1 MATKTAPASTQFLSD
16 SPALRVGV
24 RTTRVYCRPGC
35 RALATVRPENRVE
48 FERVAGARAAGYRA
62 CKVCRPDQASEVE
75 TIRHG
80 VGPSP
85 FGRVFMAVSDRGIV
99 ALYLLDGSAPAPG
112 AERLRR
118 DFPGVTLVA
127 DDAAIGPMV
136 ARVVAH
142 VCHGR
147 PCDDLPLDLRGTP
160 FQLRVWDALR
170 AIPRGRTTTYGALAV
185 SLGLPAGAARAVGSA
200 CGKNPVSLI
209 VPCHR
214 VVASG
219 GGLGGYYWGLDLK
232 RLLLD
237 YEATSG
243 G

>member
-1 MATKTAPASTQFLSD
+1 MATKTAPTSTLSLSD
-16 SPALRVGV
+16 SPALVGV

-35 RALATVRPENRVE
+35 RALALARPESRVE
-48 FERVAGARAAGYRA
+48 FEGSAEAHEAGYRA
-62 CKVCRPDQASEVE
+62 CKVCRPDEALEVE
-75 TIRHG
+75 TVRYG

-85 FGRVFMAVSDRGIV
+85 FGHVLVALSGRGIV
-99 ALYLLDGSAPAPG
+99 ALYLLDGSDPAPG
-112 AERLRR
+112 VERLHRS
-118 DFPGVTLVA
+118 FPGVESVQ
-127 DDAAIGPMV
+127 DDAVIGPIV

-142 VCHGR
+142 VCDGR
-147 PCDDLPLDLRGTP
+147 PCDELPLDLRGTP

-170 AIPRGRTTTYGALAV
+170 AIPRGQTTTYGALAL

-237 YEATSG
+237 YETTSG